1 MDILNKDK
9 FYAGYEGEPEV
20 VFQLVDDKNISI
32 HFWEGY
38 INDIMNNQPG
48 TEDDF
53 RYGLSYDWNTVEG
66 PYSDEGN
73 NLIDVD
79 TYIKDIKKNKKVQ
92 FKYEETREAYELI
105 MYFLKNAKENNKQ
118 VEVIVD

>member
-38 INDIMNNQPG
+38 INDI
-48 TEDDF
+48 
-53 RYGLSYDWNTVEG
+53 
-66 PYSDEGN
+66 
-73 NLIDVD
+73 I
-79 TYIKDIKKNKKVQ
+79 
-92 FKYEETREAYELI
+92 
-105 MYFLKNAKENNKQ
+105 
-118 VEVIVD
+118 